1 MVDVD
6 GFSTRS
12 LEILLGCQEYPEGTF
27 ALKIEAT
34 LIRRR
39 AEERTA

>member
-1 MVDVD
+1 MVDPA

-12 LEILLGCQEYPEGTF
+12 LQILLGCQEFPEGTF
-27 ALKIEAT
+27 ALKIEAE

-39 AEERTA
+39 AMSA